1 MPNTIEVPTNKNE
14 KVRRTEKRKLNAC
27 PPLPRRMPGQY
38 STMYV
43 NGRPRG
49 NAPRGISTIGNA
61 DGGPRQR
68 DGAAYVDEYRELAW
82 LVVLPTTSSAQGAL
96 A

>member
-1 MPNTIEVPTNKNE
+1 MH
-14 KVRRTEKRKLNAC
+14 AC
-27 PPLPRRMPGQY
+27 PP
-38 STMYV
+38 
-43 NGRPRG
+43 PRG
-49 NAPRGISTIGNA
+49 GCIGPLKWKCRENAPRGTSTIGNA
-61 DGGPRQR
+61 DRGPRQR